1 MIQNQVGCFFQQTV
15 KYQPTLISLACP
27 PGYTLAVAFLNHSI
41 QLNPSQVSLKNVS
54 NHRHYRFNVRD
65 CGLAISVENAK
76 LSVITDINGVVTEI
90 ADMKRDETPLLSPAR
105 VMEARELGEKLARL
119 RKARRLRQADAAL
132 RAGLARS
139 TAALIEKGDL
149 GRTQAQ
155 ILRYLE
161 AIAPGVTLLSLLQE
175 SDPSLAA
182 LSARELTRRVRP
194 LGKAELDE
202 LNF

>member
-1 MIQNQVGCFFQQTV
+1 
-15 KYQPTLISLACP
+15 
-27 PGYTLAVAFLNHSI
+27 
-41 QLNPSQVSLKNVS
+41 
-54 NHRHYRFNVRD
+54 
-65 CGLAISVENAK
+65 
-76 LSVITDINGVVTEI
+76 
-90 ADMKRDETPLLSPAR
+90 MKRDETPLLSPAR

-119 RKARRLRQADAAL
+119 RKARRLRQADAAA

-149 GRTQAQ
+149 SRTQAQ

-161 AIAPGVTLLSLLQE
+161 AIAPGLTLLGLLQE

-182 LSARELTRRVRP
+182 LRARELTQRVRP

-202 LNF
+202 LDF